1 VDNGRHNMHGG
12 GRVRHGHHTDTGNQM
27 NTKRRLTDKL
37 VRELPAPAS
46 GAVITYDSDAPGFGV
61 RVTAGG
67 ARAYIVRYRIAGVG
81 ERRYTIGDAR
91 QWKAA
96 AARARAND
104 VRAGARIGIDP
115 LAELEQ
121 ARSEPT
127 VGDLCDRFIE
137 EFLDRKRPSTRKS
150 YRASIEGTKRTKGI
164 RQHFCHTKVA
174 QLTSAEV
181 EAFHRLI
188 SRTAPILAN
197 RSLAVLSRML
207 NLSVKWGWRET
218 NPCRGADLRRRGLGV

>member
-1 VDNGRHNMHGG
+1 
-12 GRVRHGHHTDTGNQM
+12 M

-104 VRAGARIGIDP
+104 DRAGARIGI
-115 LAELEQ
+115 E
-121 ARSEPT
+121 